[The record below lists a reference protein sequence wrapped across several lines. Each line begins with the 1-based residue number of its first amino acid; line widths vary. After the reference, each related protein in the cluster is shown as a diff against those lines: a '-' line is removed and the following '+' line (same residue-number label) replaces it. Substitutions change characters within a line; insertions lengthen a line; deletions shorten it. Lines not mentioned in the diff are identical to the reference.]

1 MATHWSNIL
10 GLLGH
15 LQVISFSLKKKKKD
29 WFRKILWGGGGGG
42 RKPGAD
48 KLIVLSDHF
57 FHEIAE
63 LKRDEEL
70 KLISYTVIMSQA
82 VH

>member
-1 MATHWSNIL
+1 MTGFEKYCS
-10 GLLGH
+10 
-15 LQVISFSLKKKKKD
+15 
-29 WFRKILWGGGGGG
+29 GG

-48 KLIVLSDHF
+48 KLIVISDHF

>member
-15 LQVISFSLKKKKKD
+15 LQVISFSLKKKKKTG
-29 WFRKILWGGGGGG
+29 FEKSYGGGGGG